1 MVQVRADVSCE
12 QCSNRRGDAFSLG
25 NWKGEDAV
33 NDSWKCQGCYVW
45 HFKLDTPVTHLS
57 EIGRCCW
64 IENRI
69 CGRN

>member
-33 NDSWKCQGCYVW
+33 NNSWKCGILRLA
-45 HFKLDTPVTHLS
+45 F
-57 EIGRCCW
+57 
-64 IENRI
+64 
-69 CGRN
+69 